1 MKVEIKGHGE
11 LTGNFDVMN
20 YISLALIKAAEM
32 YRVQG
37 AEALAEQA
45 AEISDEI
52 YDQLKANGYYG
63 A

>member
-1 MKVEIKGHGE
+1 MKVEIKCHGE
-11 LTGNFDVMN
+11 LAGNFDVMN

-45 AEISDEI
+45 AGISDEI

>member
-1 MKVEIKGHGE
+1 MNIEIKGHGT
-11 LTGNFDVMN
+11 LTGNKDVMN
-20 YISLALIKAAEM
+20 YISLALFKAAEM